1 VIALVAYVPF
11 LTPMSVFHDWWY
23 VLIVPLS
30 FGISMIYKALRI
42 GDLGRYWRE
51 VAIMTLQVLLGLIGL
66 AVALMILVQLIIPLL
81 PVE

>member
-1 VIALVAYVPF
+1 
-11 LTPMSVFHDWWY
+11 
-23 VLIVPLS
+23 
-30 FGISMIYKALRI
+30 MIYKALRI

>member
-1 VIALVAYVPF
+1 VIALASYLPF
-11 LTPMSVFHDWWY
+11 ITPMSVFHDWWY

-42 GDLGRYWRE
+42 GDLDRYWRE
-51 VAIMTLQVLLGLIGL
+51 VAIMALQIILGMIAL
-66 AVALMILVQLIIPLL
+66 AIALMLLVQVVIPAL

>member
-1 VIALVAYVPF
+1 MIALASYLPF
-11 LTPMSVFHDWWY
+11 ITPMSVFHDWWY

-42 GDLGRYWRE
+42 GDLDRYWRE
-51 VAIMTLQVLLGLIGL
+51 VAIMALQIILGMIAL
-66 AVALMILVQLIIPLL
+66 AIALMLLVQVVIPAL